1 MCVRVNRQSPRGSLL
16 QIALATL
23 HNGSLHLRTCQA
35 IDPTL
40 LNTCSNQPMA
50 ILNIL
55 EFPDP
60 RLRTIAKPVAV
71 VDDEVR
77 QLVDD
82 MFETM
87 YEAPGIGLAATQV
100 NVHKRIVVMDLSEDR
115 TEPRVFI
122 NPEFES
128 LTEEM
133 DQYQEGC
140 LSVPGFYE
148 NVDRPQKVRIK
159 ALDRDGKPYELIAE
173 GLLAVCIQ
181 HECDHLNGKLFV
193 DYLSTLKRDRIKKKL
208 EKLHR
213 QNA

>member
-1 MCVRVNRQSPRGSLL
+1 
-16 QIALATL
+16 
-23 HNGSLHLRTCQA
+23 
-35 IDPTL
+35 
-40 LNTCSNQPMA
+40 MA

-60 RLRTIAKPVAV
+60 RLRTIAKAV
-71 VDDEVR
+71 ERVDDDLR
-77 QLVDD
+77 QLIDD

-87 YEAPGIGLAATQV
+87 YDAPGIGLAASQV
-100 NVHKRIVVMDLSEDR
+100 NVHRRLVVMDLAEDKS
-115 TEPRVFI
+115 EPRVFI
-122 NPEFES
+122 NPEFEY
-128 LTEEM
+128 LTDEV

-148 NVDRPQKVRIK
+148 NVDRPQKVKIN
-159 ALDRDGKPYELIAE
+159 ALDRDGQPFELIAE

-208 EKLHR
+208 EKQHR
-213 QNA
+213 QQE

>member
-16 QIALATL
+16 QTALATL

-100 NVHKRIVVMDLSEDR
+100 NVHQRIVVMDLSEDR

>member
-1 MCVRVNRQSPRGSLL
+1 
-16 QIALATL
+16 
-23 HNGSLHLRTCQA
+23 
-35 IDPTL
+35 
-40 LNTCSNQPMA
+40 MA

-55 EFPDP
+55 EFPDS

-77 QLVDD
+77 QLIED

-115 TEPRVFI
+115 SAPMVFI
-122 NPEFES
+122 NPEIEK
-128 LTEEM
+128 LTDEM

-148 NVDRPQKVRIK
+148 NVDRPQKVRVK
-159 ALDRDGKPYELIAE
+159 ALDRDGKPYELVAE
-173 GLLAVCIQ
+173 GLLAICIQ

-193 DYLSTLKRDRIKKKL
+193 DYLSNLKRDRIKKKL
-208 EKLHR
+208 EKQHKL
-213 QNA
+213 NA